1 MGGANTQSQVQT
13 TKQINDRG
21 ISGMAA
27 ESDGANSYKR
37 SVSPPATQE
46 TQNKKP
52 LDLYEETERLK
63 NNPLDLSEEIKKL
76 QNKKPLDL
84 SEENKKL
91 QEIEQFFARQ
101 VRKDAPVTQEDIDK
115 FAQQKKLE
123 YEETERL
130 KKPVSS
136 YEAIYKG
143 LK

>member
-1 MGGANTQSQVQT
+1 MGGLN
-13 TKQINDRG
+13 TKQGGTNQARRDKLEFEKNFTGNPPPMSEEELAIYARID
-21 ISGMAA
+21 A

-63 NNPLDLSEEIKKL
+63 
-76 QNKKPLDL
+76 
-84 SEENKKL
+84 
-91 QEIEQFFARQ
+91 
-101 VRKDAPVTQEDIDK
+101 
-115 FAQQKKLE
+115 
-123 YEETERL
+123 
-130 KKPVSS
+130 KPVSS